1 MVPWTLYWNF
11 RFIVSTGFLSNSEDQ
26 IESILRRRTFLDEFP
41 NGKSV
46 PGYCWMRLTVM
57 ISLRLR
63 NIGENALEYGPDML
77 LNQLDLD
84 TARPRHH
91 TCIKAASGGF
101 MWDTR
106 IGLIGD
112 RNQSEEKILDE
123 RIAITGLSDEAA
135 ISLPWLILS

>member
-1 MVPWTLYWNF
+1 MVPWTLYWYVHKATRKLSSDQTNRNF

-77 LNQLDLD
+77 LNQY
-84 TARPRHH
+84 
-91 TCIKAASGGF
+91 
-101 MWDTR
+101 
-106 IGLIGD
+106 
-112 RNQSEEKILDE
+112 ILDVNYE
-123 RIAITGLSDEAA
+123 LESSWILIPQDQDIIHASRRPVEASCGIQGLD
-135 ISLPWLILS
+135 